1 MSKQIWSALYA
12 QDVLYQIP
20 EESPGLATVLPK
32 ASQSP
37 EAPIPQVAVPNR
49 AAKSYPTCTKPWLIL
64 GLDPQRERS
73 LLEKIM
79 SAPPLSQ
86 SFEALDILDLD
97 ALPEDWMAWLKA
109 QPSVKKVLLLGKV
122 YQKSWETAQP
132 ITWEGKQ
139 VFQFPFT
146 LAGLGPEDQDRKRL
160 LWNGLKSMA

>member
-1 MSKQIWSALYA
+1 
-12 QDVLYQIP
+12 
-20 EESPGLATVLPK
+20 
-32 ASQSP
+32 
-37 EAPIPQVAVPNR
+37 
-49 AAKSYPTCTKPWLIL
+49 
-64 GLDPQRERS
+64 
-73 LLEKIM
+73 
-79 SAPPLSQ
+79 
-86 SFEALDILDLD
+86 
-97 ALPEDWMAWLKA
+97 MAWLKA